1 VKFLLEIE
9 DLEVEIEDKKI
20 LDGLSLTLNRGETA
34 AIMGP
39 NGAGKSTLAS
49 ILAGKNNYKSI
60 KGSVRYQGEDLL
72 KMSVE
77 ERASKG
83 LFLAFQYP
91 VEIPG
96 VATSTFVR
104 IALNAQKKSRGEEE
118 LDAVEFLKLAKIKA
132 KELSMSEDLFQRAV
146 NVGFSGGEKKRAE
159 VFQMSMLAPTLAILD
174 ETDSGLDIDALKIV
188 SDGIKKFHSKERG
201 TLVITH
207 YQRLLDYL
215 EPDKVHI
222 LAKGKIVKTGDKS
235 LDLLLEKKGYQGIIE
250 AA

>member
-1 VKFLLEIE
+1 MKFLLEIE

-201 TLVITH
+201 ILVITH

-235 LDLLLEKKGYQGIIE
+235 LALLLEKKGYQGIIE

>member
-1 VKFLLEIE
+1 MKFLLEIE

-132 KELSMSEDLFQRAV
+132 KELSMSEDFFQRAV

-222 LAKGKIVKTGDKS
+222 LAKGKIVKTGNA
-235 LDLLLEKKGYQGIIE
+235 DLGLELEKTGYE
-250 AA
+250 NLK